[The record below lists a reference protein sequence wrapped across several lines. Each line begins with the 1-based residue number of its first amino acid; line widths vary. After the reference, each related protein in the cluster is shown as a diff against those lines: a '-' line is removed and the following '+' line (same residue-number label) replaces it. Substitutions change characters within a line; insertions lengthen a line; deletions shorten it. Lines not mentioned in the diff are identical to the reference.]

1 MNTESNE
8 FEGKNLDVAV
18 WKASQELE
26 IAIEKLRYKILE
38 KGRRGQGSDPG
49 APARIRSL
57 TAEEAEASTAAA
69 PAREEPR
76 RERPP
81 RRESRPERSRSPR
94 EEDKA
99 DDEAE
104 KVDEAAE
111 EMAADDDRDEAADEM
126 VADDADTD
134 ADADA
139 DDADA
144 DADDDDE
151 ADEATEDEPDVDDED
166 LDEPPSASS
175 ALLEDDDPIEIAREA
190 RRRSAQAREE
200 RADEADDGDRAE
212 QPADEEPAHD
222 EPAVEAR
229 RPRREPRPRRR
240 SARAR
245 DERVE
250 ETDGG
255 DEPADD
261 EPQVEAREPR
271 REPRRERPSRQRE
284 SRRPEGALDPDD
296 LESGLKKAREI
307 IPQLLS
313 QMGFDLEMEA
323 EIQEDHVYVPL
334 LGEDCRFL
342 LEHRAEGLNA
352 LQFLVNKMAYRGG
365 PTRILVD
372 ADGYRKERQEELV
385 ERAHAVAD
393 EVRDGGNS
401 RSLGSLNPFERRL
414 VHMALRDD
422 EDVRTVSKGEGFL
435 KRLEIAPKHG
445 GDGNESRDSER
456 RPRRRRERY

>member
-1 MNTESNE
+1 MSTESNE

-38 KGRRGQGSDPG
+38 KGRRGHGDDPG
-49 APARIRSL
+49 SPARIRIL
-57 TAEEAEASTAAA
+57 TAEEAEAAVTAA
-69 PAREEPR
+69 PARQEPS

-81 RRESRPERSRSPR
+81 RRESRPERSRSRR
-94 EEDKA
+94 EEEQA

-104 KVDEAAE
+104 EVEEVAE
-111 EMAADDDRDEAADEM
+111 ETAADDDRDEAADEI
-126 VADDADTD
+126 VAE
-134 ADADA
+134 ADAGDA
-139 DDADA
+139 
-144 DADDDDE
+144 E

-200 RADEADDGDRAE
+200 RVDEADNGDKAE
-212 QPADEEPAHD
+212 QPADEEPADD

-255 DEPADD
+255 DEP
-261 EPQVEAREPR
+261 QVEAREPR
-271 REPRRERPSRQRE
+271 REPRRERPSRHRE

-296 LESGLKKAREI
+296 LESGLEKAREI

-313 QMGFDLEMEA
+313 QMGFDLEMDA
-323 EIQEDHVYVPL
+323 EIQEDHIYVPL
-334 LGEDCRFL
+334 QGEDCRFL

-435 KRLEIAPKHG
+435 KRMEIVPKHG
-445 GDGNESRDSER
+445 GDGNESHDSER
-456 RPRRRRERY
+456 RPRPRRRRERY

>member
-1 MNTESNE
+1 MSTESNE

-38 KGRRGQGSDPG
+38 KGRRGHGDDPG
-49 APARIRSL
+49 SPARIRIL
-57 TAEEAEASTAAA
+57 TAEEAEAAVTAA
-69 PAREEPR
+69 PARQEPS

-81 RRESRPERSRSPR
+81 RRESRPERSRSRR
-94 EEDKA
+94 EEEQA
-99 DDEAE
+99 DDEAKE
-104 KVDEAAE
+104 VEEVAE
-111 EMAADDDRDEAADEM
+111 ETAADDDRDEAADEI
-126 VADDADTD
+126 VADAGDAE
-134 ADADA
+134 ADEATEDEP
-139 DDADA
+139 DV
-144 DADDDDE
+144 DDE
-151 ADEATEDEPDVDDED
+151 ADEAIEDEPDVDDED

-200 RADEADDGDRAE
+200 RVDEADNGDKAE
-212 QPADEEPAHD
+212 QPADEEPADD

-271 REPRRERPSRQRE
+271 REPRRERPSRHRE

-296 LESGLKKAREI
+296 LESGLEKAREI

-313 QMGFDLEMEA
+313 QMGFDLEMDA
-323 EIQEDHVYVPL
+323 EIQEDHIYVPL
-334 LGEDCRFL
+334 QGEDCKFL

-401 RSLGSLNPFERRL
+401 QSLGSLNPFERRL

-435 KRLEIAPKHG
+435 KRMEIVPKHG
-445 GDGNESRDSER
+445 GDGDESQGSER